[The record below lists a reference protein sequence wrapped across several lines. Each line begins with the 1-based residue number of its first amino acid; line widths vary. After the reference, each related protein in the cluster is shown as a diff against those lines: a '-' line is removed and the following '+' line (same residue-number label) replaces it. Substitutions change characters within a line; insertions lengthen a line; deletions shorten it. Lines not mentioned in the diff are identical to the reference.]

1 MHPPHCHIL
10 AALFCLST
18 HVIGILHHWSPRT
31 ENQRDAAICPS
42 GWNSLQRM
50 EAGDLRMPHRL
61 KEFGAGRVT
70 ATLTL
75 MLFVSKTQRSRLNLN
90 HIPLSTGSN
99 QLRNRPSRHR
109 EIQISV
115 YLLVT
120 PDYQTLDLWSKP
132 GSCGQNQL
140 SSPLAPRTLMR
151 EVGPESSPHPAGLLK
166 EPRLPEGPRDRKPSR
181 PSRGAQGHQG
191 TEVRVH
197 VGGEKIWKRL
207 SHACLLPFSQSRQ
220 SNTWLYCH
228 HPMEKS
234 LPNTFKSSTEAHS
247 MLIHSIKLERGENY
261 LQQWISQSFC
271 LQRAHNFIVFS
282 YEKDFFVTFGTK
294 CWKEK

>member
-1 MHPPHCHIL
+1 MSKSQSFYMHPPHCHIL

-151 EVGPESSPHPAGLLK
+151 EVGPESSPHPLA
-166 EPRLPEGPRDRKPSR
+166 S
-181 PSRGAQGHQG
+181 
-191 TEVRVH
+191 
-197 VGGEKIWKRL
+197 
-207 SHACLLPFSQSRQ
+207 
-220 SNTWLYCH
+220 
-228 HPMEKS
+228 
-234 LPNTFKSSTEAHS
+234 
-247 MLIHSIKLERGENY
+247 
-261 LQQWISQSFC
+261 
-271 LQRAHNFIVFS
+271 
-282 YEKDFFVTFGTK
+282 
-294 CWKEK
+294 